1 MSSQGGNS
9 KSSSVVRSSA
19 AASAAAAAAAA
30 VNLNQ
35 LLSKAAKRGSIHYID
50 SDPKYLRA
58 RLLKLQQKQ
67 QAFAHAAHTQL
78 GTFGV
83 VGVRKKAFVIDT
95 TSMLSDHFE
104 EIDEEDQLSN
114 GDGGSTGGG
123 GVRGGGDRSVVD
135 LDMPSLSGISHAIS
149 SLVS

>member
-1 MSSQGGNS
+1 MN
-9 KSSSVVRSSA
+9 RL
-19 AASAAAAAAAA
+19 
-30 VNLNQ
+30 LN
-35 LLSKAAKRGSIHYID
+35 KAAKRGSIHYFD

-83 VGVRKKAFVIDT
+83 IGVRKKAFVVDT

-104 EIDEEDQLSN
+104 ENENDEEYDN
-114 GDGGSTGGG
+114 D
-123 GVRGGGDRSVVD
+123 VDDDEYDRCVID
-135 LDMPSLSGISHAIS
+135 LDMPSMSGISHAIS
-149 SLVS
+149 SLVSILC